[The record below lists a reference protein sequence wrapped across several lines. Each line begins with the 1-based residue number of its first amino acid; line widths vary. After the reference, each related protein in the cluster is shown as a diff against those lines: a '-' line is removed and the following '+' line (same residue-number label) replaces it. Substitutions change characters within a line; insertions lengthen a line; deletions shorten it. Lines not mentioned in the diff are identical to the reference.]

1 MIYLQE
7 NLAEKEENLR
17 HDEGTGEGNRSR
29 GIRQVPG
36 AAQGP
41 GVQGINTDF
50 RHQMVLWV
58 AKVFTKENIRISKK
72 TTFFVI
78 ALPPATYSTINHQP
92 TQR

>member
-1 MIYLQE
+1 VIYLQE

-50 RHQMVLWV
+50 RHQMVL
-58 AKVFTKENIRISKK
+58 
-72 TTFFVI
+72 
-78 ALPPATYSTINHQP
+78 
-92 TQR
+92 